1 MRPQISW
8 PNIIKITIF
17 CSYSI
22 LYNATT
28 LYKYSTPNY
37 MANKERLRIE
47 NARTS
52 FSADAPCTKLSDVM
66 AYDHR

>member
-1 MRPQISW
+1 MDG
-8 PNIIKITIF
+8 PNIIMYYLYF
-17 CSYSI
+17 VVI
-22 LYNATT
+22 LFVYNAT